1 MKTRLVLGRA
11 QLSDRFLFTGR
22 DKMFGRRFYLKLFI
36 VFVCFV
42 CRCLRVRWS
51 VSEWSKCSASCGAGQ
66 KRRWVTCQQLDAG
79 GTARTLPAAACE
91 GTSRPA
97 DTEPCSANNC
107 PVWVTSP
114 WGKVES
120 DVYSDTLHGVRKSPS
135 AVTV

>member
-1 MKTRLVLGRA
+1 
-11 QLSDRFLFTGR
+11 
-22 DKMFGRRFYLKLFI
+22 MFGRKSHLKLFI
-36 VFVCFV
+36 AFVCFV

-66 KRRWVTCQQLDAG
+66 KQRRVTCQQLDAG
-79 GTARTLPAAACE
+79 GAARTLPAAACE

-120 DVYSDTLHGVRKSPS
+120 DV
-135 AVTV
+135 